1 MQKIGR
7 LDFSLRD
14 HVFAKMWG
22 FFQFFFFYI
31 CIWSVSLL
39 ISCLIS
45 FIFFVHYSFFALYW
59 LKSLSLDCKV
69 KLKSPCFFLRVTLF
83 LHRTLEILIFVPVN
97 NQDLDFQCP
106 MSWSFF
112 MLNGLRLEVI
122 FAFVDIGRIVDQYCL
137 KLSFHIR

>member
-1 MQKIGR
+1 MFSQKC
-7 LDFSLRD
+7 
-14 HVFAKMWG
+14 VF
-22 FFQFFFFYI
+22 FFNFFFFI
-31 CIWSVSLL
+31 FAFEVSLL

-59 LKSLSLDCKV
+59 LKSLSLDCKA
-69 KLKSPCFFLRVTLF
+69 KLKLPCFFLRVTLF